1 MFVINDD
8 KSIYLTRGDIATI
21 EISAEQSGG
30 NTYSFQVNDVLRF
43 RVLEKNHYDSTVM
56 TKDVTITS
64 ETSSVDIV
72 LDSNDTRIGAII
84 SKPKDYWY
92 EVELNPDTAPQ
103 TIIGY
108 DADGPKIFR
117 LFPEGDVTSEH

>member
-1 MFVINDD
+1 M
-8 KSIYLTRGDIATI
+8 
-21 EISAEQSGG
+21 
-30 NTYSFQVNDVLRF
+30 NDVLRF

-92 EVELNPDTAPQ
+92 EVELNPNTAPQ

-117 LFPEGDVTSEH
+117 LFPEGDDTSEH